1 MIVYYENPIFKNI
14 CKSEGNQ
21 DKPISILESWNIYIY
36 IYEKKGYEKKN
47 SLKLVSLVLKKN
59 FFFLNSLWFIVGLKF
74 HHNGLNLLST
84 VDNMVKTY
92 I

>member
-1 MIVYYENPIFKNI
+1 MRILFPRIYVKVREIRINPFPSSNLGIY
-14 CKSEGNQ
+14 
-21 DKPISILESWNIYIY
+21 IYIY
-36 IYEKKGYEKKN
+36 IYEKKGYERKN
-47 SLKLVSLVLKKN
+47 SLKPVSLVLKKI

>member
-1 MIVYYENPIFKNI
+1 MRILFPRIYVKVREIRINPFPSSNL
-14 CKSEGNQ
+14 G
-21 DKPISILESWNIYIY
+21 IY

-47 SLKLVSLVLKKN
+47 SLKPVSLVLKKFF

>member
-1 MIVYYENPIFKNI
+1 MRILFPRIYVKVREIRINPFPSLNL
-14 CKSEGNQ
+14 G
-21 DKPISILESWNIYIY
+21 IY